1 MNEELVD
8 VSSEATSDFI
18 YNATS
23 DLYTFTGLLSGNYV
37 LKLVSVLDPE
47 GNQLGCEIYEPFTI
61 NYDPISYNSITN
73 ISLDICN
80 NIDTYPN
87 IDNISGGD
95 PFIDSDGEPY
105 YIYSWRGPNN
115 FQYLG
120 SDPINV
126 NEGTYELVIKDAKG
140 CETEPI
146 TFNFSNNITPITITE
161 TVTSLGCGEDN
172 SDGAISINISGGR
185 SPYKIVWEKQIP
197 GTQENPTPTYELIG
211 SNLLSINNLTAGRY
225 RLSIS
230 PSVLTC
236 NNPQALAFT
245 KFYEFKPIETIQV
258 LEGPYLNRSLCL
270 GEPGK
275 LQLKVF
281 DRNSSTFSFYYDGEL
296 VSSESLGNET
306 FELTIEAPKEE
317 AILNIINEFGCGT
330 SIPII
335 TGVGNPD
342 FSFTSNS
349 LEQTGLIS
357 ANEKV
362 TFSNVSLD
370 PYVKMEWDFGDGTE
384 ILEINAENEAATEI
398 SHRYTTPGSFNVTLR
413 FYNNLGCYKEILKE
427 VRIGKGFLVIFPSAF
442 TPNRDGINDIFE
454 PKYTGIKSLYL
465 EIFDMWGN
473 VIHTVKLDTLPV
485 SMGWGWNGTYSSGK
499 QYPHKSF
506 RYRFSAIT
514 HDDQEINYTGEATIL
529 R

>member
-1 MNEELVD
+1 
-8 VSSEATSDFI
+8 
-18 YNATS
+18 
-23 DLYTFTGLLSGNYV
+23 
-37 LKLVSVLDPE
+37 
-47 GNQLGCEIYEPFTI
+47 
-61 NYDPISYNSITN
+61 
-73 ISLDICN
+73 
-80 NIDTYPN
+80 
-87 IDNISGGD
+87 
-95 PFIDSDGEPY
+95 
-105 YIYSWRGPNN
+105 
-115 FQYLG
+115 
-120 SDPINV
+120 
-126 NEGTYELVIKDAKG
+126 
-140 CETEPI
+140 
-146 TFNFSNNITPITITE
+146 
-161 TVTSLGCGEDN
+161 
-172 SDGAISINISGGR
+172 
-185 SPYKIVWEKQIP
+185 
-197 GTQENPTPTYELIG
+197 
-211 SNLLSINNLTAGRY
+211 
-225 RLSIS
+225 
-230 PSVLTC
+230 LTC

-258 LEGPYLNRSLCL
+258 LEGPFLNRSLCL

-384 ILEINAENEAATEI
+384 ILEINAENEATTEI

>member
-1 MNEELVD
+1 M
-8 VSSEATSDFI
+8 
-18 YNATS
+18 
-23 DLYTFTGLLSGNYV
+23 
-37 LKLVSVLDPE
+37 
-47 GNQLGCEIYEPFTI
+47 
-61 NYDPISYNSITN
+61 
-73 ISLDICN
+73 
-80 NIDTYPN
+80 
-87 IDNISGGD
+87 
-95 PFIDSDGEPY
+95 
-105 YIYSWRGPNN
+105 R
-115 FQYLG
+115 
-120 SDPINV
+120 
-126 NEGTYELVIKDAKG
+126 GTYELVIKDAKG

-146 TFNFSNNITPITITE
+146 TFNFSNNITPITIAE

-230 PSVLTC
+230 PSILTC

-258 LEGPYLNRSLCL
+258 LEGPFLNRSLCL

-342 FSFTSNS
+342 FSYTSNS

-384 ILEINAENEAATEI
+384 ILEINAENEATTEI

-413 FYNNLGCYKEILKE
+413 FYNNLGCYKETLKE

-473 VIHTVKLDTLPV
+473 VIHNVKLDTLPV

-499 QYPHKSF
+499 QYSHKSF